1 MKNADGWNDRPWRA
15 RRTVWPKADGK
26 RRGCACSCAMETAA
40 GFIGENTLVLSVLN
54 GVSSEEILAERF
66 GETNILY
73 CTAQG
78 MDAVKVGNALTYA
91 HAGMIVLGE
100 KLPGEITPRV
110 QAVADFLNGQTDAQC
125 RSQPDCDGF

>member
-1 MKNADGWNDRPWRA
+1 M
-15 RRTVWPKADGK
+15 
-26 RRGCACSCAMETAA
+26 
-40 GFIGENTLVLSVLN
+40 LN

-110 QAVADFLNGQTDAQC
+110 QAVADFLNAHA
-125 RSQPDCDGF
+125 

>member
-1 MKNADGWNDRPWRA
+1 MTPEEAEPVDLMIFATKEGGPA
-15 RRTVWPKADGK
+15 RRDGN
-26 RRGCACSCAMETAA
+26 RRGL
-40 GFIGENTLVLSVLN
+40 IGENTLVLSVLN

-110 QAVADFLNGQTDAQC
+110 QAVSDFLNAHA
-125 RSQPDCDGF
+125 